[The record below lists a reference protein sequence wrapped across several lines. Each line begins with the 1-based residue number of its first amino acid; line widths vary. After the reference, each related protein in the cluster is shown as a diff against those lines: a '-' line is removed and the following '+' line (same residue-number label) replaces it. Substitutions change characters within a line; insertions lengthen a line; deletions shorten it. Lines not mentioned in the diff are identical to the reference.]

1 MANFRLT
8 TDIQNNFPML
18 SDRIKSALKEAMV
31 DIMMDVNMV
40 AIGSAPHWKGTLERS
55 GIHKDLV
62 DSGSTI
68 GFNIGVSQRGK
79 NGFDYGVLRHD
90 SNYNLGEK
98 SRGKSGGASGI
109 AGTRFPVGQG
119 FISKPMEQ
127 NEQAY
132 IEYLQ
137 RAYEDT
143 LNGI

>member
-1 MANFRLT
+1 MASFRFD
-8 TDIQNNFPML
+8 TDIDNNFPYAKDMIIASL
-18 SDRIKSALKEAMV
+18 EQAMV

-55 GIHKDLV
+55 GIWKKPIV
-62 DSGSTI
+62 GSNEL

-90 SNYNLGEK
+90 SSYNLGEK

-109 AGTRFPVGQG
+109 AGTRFPVGKG

-137 RAYEDT
+137 QAYEDA